1 MFAAIIESKDKSGL
15 IYMDQ
20 TGIFFPISSTRYKYI
35 LILYYYDSNT
45 IISEPLKSIIQG
57 EILQVYKKLY
67 VYLTK
72 QGIFSKLKV
81 LDNEVSRIICD
92 EID

>member
-1 MFAAIIESKDKSGL
+1 
-15 IYMDQ
+15 MDQ
-20 TGIFFPISSTRYKYI
+20 TGIFFSISSTRYKYI

-45 IISEPLKSIIQG
+45 IISEPLKSRIQG

-67 VYLTK
+67 GYLTK
-72 QGIFSKLKV
+72 QGIFSKLQV
-81 LDNEVSRIICD
+81 LDNEASRIICD